1 MQSRFGIGSSL
12 RLGRIHVLLLVPFFL
27 CRTSGK
33 SRTKGKKR
41 CKVESNG
48 EKSCCVDLQ
57 QKRHAFNT
65 SRCLTNAIMHITLSL
80 PPFPIITRY
89 PLLVCP
95 LDYTVTT
102 IDWCMYVHVLIIFHT
117 TTTTTH
123 TCIHII
129 MITRFREKTLLHHS
143 SREQHTHL
151 YSLGETFWHSFRSTS
166 FLRTAHHLYN
176 GYGCFNGG
184 SRSHGRE

>member
-1 MQSRFGIGSSL
+1 MYCCWVLSSCAELVGS
-12 RLGRIHVLLLVPFFL
+12 LVQ
-27 CRTSGK
+27 REKDVKWK
-33 SRTKGKKR
+33 SNR
-41 CKVESNG
+41 

-102 IDWCMYVHVLIIFHT
+102 KSVMCPTLFSTHMHTYHIDHPFPG
-117 TTTTTH
+117 
-123 TCIHII
+123 
-129 MITRFREKTLLHHS
+129 KTLVS
-143 SREQHTHL
+143 IA
-151 YSLGETFWHSFRSTS
+151 SFVMGT
-166 FLRTAHHLYN
+166 L
-176 GYGCFNGG
+176 C
-184 SRSHGRE
+184 

>member
-1 MQSRFGIGSSL
+1 MWLTYLSLLYLDTMQSRFGIGSSL

-33 SRTKGKKR
+33 SRTKGKKDVKW
-41 CKVESNG
+41 KVMEK
-48 EKSCCVDLQ
+48 KSCCVDLQ

-102 IDWCMYVHVLIIFHT
+102 IDWCMYVHVPIIFH
-117 TTTTTH
+117 H
-123 TCIHII
+123 NHP
-129 MITRFREKTLLHHS
+129 
-143 SREQHTHL
+143 HTH
-151 YSLGETFWHSFRSTS
+151 
-166 FLRTAHHLYN
+166 A
-176 GYGCFNGG
+176 
-184 SRSHGRE
+184 